1 MNPPDYDKIAHRHYD
16 RLTGEL
22 VLVSPH
28 RAQWQRRIT
37 DYLALVQQSGASSC
51 NLIHNYVSPA
61 ERRNQG
67 LVMARALTA
76 QIWPEALCRVHGGG
90 FAGTIQASIPKQAN
104 YS

>member
-37 DYLALVQQSGASSC
+37 DYLALVQQSGARS
-51 NLIHNYVSPA
+51 Y
-61 ERRNQG
+61 G
-67 LVMARALTA
+67 
-76 QIWPEALCRVHGGG
+76 
-90 FAGTIQASIPKQAN
+90 
-104 YS
+104 